1 MALGKNISPG
11 QGETYYRKDD
21 YYLERE
27 GGEDHKLEWGGK
39 LASEIGLSGK
49 VDAEDWKNALNGRFP
64 GGVEIRGGSFKDP
77 DTGELQKRAGTDFVI
92 EAPKTVSMLY
102 AATDNQDLKDWILKT
117 QAEVEKLSFDYLE
130 SQIGVRRGKD
140 GKTWETTGQALYGH
154 VRHFT
159 NREGECFIHAHGVFL
174 NVTKNSDGKY
184 QAMTND
190 RQMQYQRLVKEMGEA
205 HWARRLSE
213 KGIGICKGK
222 YGEVQIADFSREQIE
237 FSSSR
242 GRNIEKYIREK
253 WGVGREEAT
262 QSMKDEAWEMTR
274 KAKKVHE
281 LDGLEARWKDEAKE
295 AGIDGVVRKV
305 EQSFE
310 KGGGQKYLSPEKR
323 LYLARESLKF
333 AIEHHTERESAVPE
347 GELIR
352 TALQAG
358 RGKIT
363 MEDMKKV
370 MEEAKAEGWLI
381 RQADGLAGR
390 KQNLVTNREA
400 LEREKR
406 ILSFEKSGR
415 KTVEPVMNPLQA
427 EATLKAIQE
436 REGLTLNA
444 EQKAAARMILTT
456 GNRYVGINGYAGT
469 GKTTMLKPAIESLQN
484 GAVFSAL
491 KSAGYEVIGLG
502 PQHSAVHAL
511 KDAGIIESRTL
522 QSWLADRQAGKD
534 LTNKTVVVIDEAG
547 LTNAK
552 DLESAM
558 RRIEKAGA
566 RAVLVGDIKQY
577 ESVAAGPAFAMLQKA
592 GMETV
597 YVTEM
602 QRQRNAPE
610 NVREAAR
617 LSVDSPEKALEKLDI
632 REVRNP
638 QERFRALSEEYLK
651 SPDRKETLVLTG
663 THVVRK
669 AVNENIREALN
680 LKGKGQEFRRFE
692 AGDFTEAQKK
702 RVDSYEVGQ
711 DVRFG
716 KDYRSMGVRAGEV
729 GKVANVDRENGTVLL
744 EMEDGR
750 SVVLPPRELSGK
762 GHEIGQLETIELAPG
777 DRIRITGNEK
787 KQEGITNGMR
797 GEVIESKHDSLK
809 VRLDN
814 GKEFDLKPG
823 SRPVEIDHGYAQ
835 TGHSAQGLGAETVIL
850 DLPSDSRTLNQRSF
864 YTNLTRS
871 KGEVVAFT
879 DDRERVAGAVTREND
894 KTMALDVEEQSREK
908 TRQREK
914 SSGLE
919 KEDIVTGYEKDREE
933 RKERAGREAIPE
945 SRDVAEKIPILAEN
959 APKVIREQEGVLRN
973 ERKEVETAK
982 EWSQKTKSGMETTHE
997 RPVPDH
1003 SRIRETEMTNGKEKT
1018 MERTEEKEF
1027 EYLTRQ
1033 ERERFDRWE
1042 VGQKLRFPQ
1051 ENRDLGMKAGEVV
1064 RVEEMDRKTGV
1075 ITLRKEN
1082 GQEAKLVPE
1091 HTKRELERQKSMEE
1105 RSPERKTME
1114 QGKEEKKEVLKDQ
1127 DRSREKDSF
1136 PDRPEERRDGRRE
1149 KEREERKEGPRIE
1162 RQRDRGRDG
1171 MGY

>member
-11 QGETYYRKDD
+11 QGKTYYRKDD

-39 LASEIGLSGK
+39 LASEMGLSGK
-49 VDAEDWKNALNGRFP
+49 VDAEDWKNALNGHFP
-64 GGVEIRGGSFKDP
+64 DGTRIKGGSFKDP
-77 DTGELQKRAGTDFVI
+77 DTGELLKRAGTDFVI
-92 EAPKTVSMLY
+92 ESPKTVSMLY
-102 AATDNQDLKDWILKT
+102 AATDNQDLKDWIVKT

-130 SQIGVRRGKD
+130 SQIGARRGKD

-174 NVTKNSDGKY
+174 NVTRNSDGKY

-190 RQMQYQRLVKEMGEA
+190 RMMQYQRLVKEMGDA

-213 KGIGICKGK
+213 KGIGIGKGK

-262 QSMKDEAWEMTR
+262 QAMKDEAWERTR
-274 KAKKVHE
+274 KANKVHE
-281 LDGLEARWKDEAKE
+281 LDGLETRWKEEGKE
-295 AGIDGVVRKV
+295 AGIDGVVRKI

-310 KGGGQKYLSPEKR
+310 KGIGQKYLSPSSR
-323 LYLARESLKF
+323 LEIAREALKF
-333 AIEHHTERESAVPE
+333 AIEHHTERESAVKG

-352 TALQAG
+352 TALRDG

-363 MEDMKKV
+363 MEDMKKAV
-370 MEEAKAEGWLI
+370 EEAKAEGSLI
-381 RQADGLAGR
+381 RQADALAGS
-390 KQNLVTNREA
+390 KQNLVTSREA

-406 ILSFEKSGR
+406 ILKFEKAGR
-415 KTVEPVMNPLQA
+415 GAIDPVMNIFQA
-427 EATLKAIQE
+427 EATLRAIQE

-444 EQKAAARMILTT
+444 EQKAAAMMILTT

-484 GAVFSAL
+484 GAAFSAL
-491 KSAGYEVIGLG
+491 KNAGYEVIGLG

-511 KDAGIIESRTL
+511 RDAGIIESRTL
-522 QSWLADRQAGKD
+522 QSWLADRQAGKA
-534 LTNKTVVVIDEAG
+534 LTEKTVVVIDEAG

-558 RRIEKAGA
+558 KRIEKAGA

-617 LSVDSPEKALEKLDI
+617 LSIESPEKALEKLSI
-632 REVRNP
+632 REIRNP
-638 QERFRALSEEYLK
+638 QERFKALSEEYLK
-651 SPDRKETLVLTG
+651 SLDKKETLVLTG
-663 THVVRK
+663 THEARK

-680 LKGKGQEFRRFE
+680 LKGKGEEFSRFE
-692 AGDFTEAQKK
+692 AGDFTEARKK
-702 RVDSYEVGQ
+702 RIDSYEVGQ

-716 KDYRSMGVRAGEV
+716 KDYRSMGVQAGEV
-729 GKVANVDRENGTVLL
+729 GKVADVDREKGTVLL

-750 SVVLPPRELSGK
+750 SVVLTPRELSGK
-762 GHEIGQLETIELAPG
+762 GHEIGQLETVELTKG
-777 DRIRITGNEK
+777 DRIRITGNEL

-797 GEVIESKHDSLK
+797 GEVIESKHDTLL

-850 DLPSDSRTLNQRSF
+850 DLPSDSRTLNERSF
-864 YTNLTRS
+864 YTNLTRT

-879 DDRERVAGAVTREND
+879 DDQERLSGAVTRKND
-894 KTMALDVEEQSREK
+894 KTMALDVEKQSREK
-908 TRQREK
+908 TRQREQ

-919 KEDIVTGYEKDREE
+919 KENIVAGYEKEREE
-933 RKERAGREAIPE
+933 RKERTGREAIPE
-945 SRDVAEKIPILAEN
+945 SRDVAEKDQILAEN
-959 APKVIREQEGVLRN
+959 EQ
-973 ERKEVETAK
+973 KEALTSK
-982 EWSQKTKSGMETTHE
+982 EWLQKTKSGMDTTHE
-997 RPVPDH
+997 GPVPDH
-1003 SRIRETEMTNGKEKT
+1003 SRIRDAETPNGKEKT
-1018 MERTEEKEF
+1018 MERTGEKEF

-1033 ERERFDRWE
+1033 ERERFERWE

-1064 RVEEMDRKTGV
+1064 QVEEMDRKTGI

-1082 GQEAKLVPE
+1082 GEEAKLVPE
-1091 HTKRELERQKSMEE
+1091 HTKREMERQKSMEE

-1114 QGKEEKKEVLKDQ
+1114 QGKEERK
-1127 DRSREKDSF
+1127 
-1136 PDRPEERRDGRRE
+1136 
-1149 KEREERKEGPRIE
+1149 EERKEVPRIE